1 MLEFY
6 KKYAA
11 RKYCYFVTNSLGEL
25 DFIFPLILNIK
36 KNLNQSTHKIFILN
50 NKISEQ
56 FLHNKDLK
64 SISKKLNTEVFAK
77 SYKLVLSKNFK
88 SNHLTEIL
96 FIIINFLNFLKYYYT
111 SDIIFIEN
119 SGRSMGSKLLRL
131 INMVKKK
138 TIILIPHTSSKL
150 TNKFQYKN
158 KELPV
163 VFRGRPYVVHKKKII
178 KSKDSIKTGPP
189 VFLNYPINRYWK
201 IFIRENF
208 KYKNIKPYVCIYLNN
223 FIDKKT
229 YMFLLIVTIK
239 SLIKAN
245 KKIKVL
251 IKRHPRLYNFHEENI
266 ILNKILKKFKNKI
279 NIKLSNTNTFILS
292 SFSKINIC
300 LMTNAVFAC
309 QRMNRESVYFFFNS
323 NEVRRRFLTYPAP
336 IYSKN
341 IKSFKSSYQ
350 MVTLINQSLKSY

>member
-6 KKYAA
+6 KKFAA

-25 DFIFPLILNIK
+25 DYIFPLILNIK

-64 SISKKLNTEVFAK
+64 SISRKLNTEVFAK

-131 INMVKKK
+131 INIVKKK
-138 TIILIPHTSSKL
+138 TIILIPHTSSKF
-150 TNKFQYKN
+150 TSQFKYKY
-158 KELPV
+158 KENQI
-163 VFRGRPYVVHKKKII
+163 VFRGRPYVVHEKKNI
-178 KSKDSIKTGPP
+178 KSKKYINTGPP
-189 VFLNYPINRYWK
+189 VFLNYPINNNWK
-201 IFIRENF
+201 VFIKENF
-208 KYKNIKPYVCIYLNN
+208 KNENKKPYVCIYLNN

-229 YMFLLIVTIK
+229 YIFLLIVTIK

-245 KKIKVL
+245 KNMEVL
-251 IKRHPRLYNFHEENI
+251 IKRHPRLYNFNEENI
-266 ILNKILKKFKNKI
+266 ILNKIIKKFKNKI
-279 NIKLSNTNTFILS
+279 NIKLSTTNTYILS
-292 SFSKINIC
+292 FFSKINIC
-300 LMTNAVFAC
+300 LMSNAVFAC
-309 QRMNRESVYFFFNS
+309 QKMNRESVYFFFNS
-323 NEVRRRFLTYPAP
+323 KEVRKRFLTYPIP
-336 IYSKN
+336 IYFKS
-341 IKSFKSSYQ
+341 IKSFKSSKQ
-350 MVTLINQSLKSY
+350 MVTLIKKF